1 MPVIGL
7 FPLGLVLLPGERV
20 PLHVFE
26 PRYKELINECIN
38 NEAAFGIVLLNSRG
52 TRDVGTTAEVVEV
65 LERFEDGRLNVVV
78 EGAERFKLLEI
89 RAERSFL
96 TAEIDPLGDDAPLPP
111 DSAYE
116 DCLRE
121 YRRVMERTGLEFEE
135 LVPDHRGLAFQVAAQ
150 FQMGVDVKQE
160 LLEMRS
166 ESQRLT
172 RVKELLE
179 ASATAIRR
187 QAIEQR
193 ASTNGKVDRLGPLG
207 EV

>member
-1 MPVIGL
+1 
-7 FPLGLVLLPGERV
+7 
-20 PLHVFE
+20 
-26 PRYKELINECIN
+26 
-38 NEAAFGIVLLNSRG
+38 
-52 TRDVGTTAEVVEV
+52 
-65 LERFEDGRLNVVV
+65 
-78 EGAERFKLLEI
+78 
-89 RAERSFL
+89 L
-96 TAEIDPLGDDAPLPP
+96 TAEINPLLDDAPLPP

-116 DCLRE
+116 DCLLE
-121 YRRVMERTGLEFEE
+121 YRRVMETTGLELDE

-150 FQMGVDVKQE
+150 FRMGVDVKQE

-166 ESQRLT
+166 ESQRLD

-207 EV
+207 QV